1 MGKNIEINKYKN
13 PNKKHVENRG
23 VFGNATDY
31 HVYHMTLSD
40 IVMGFLKGFAL
51 GGAIVFIFFRAM
63 SATLIIGVI
72 SGVIGI
78 FVHKKRLLAKRY
90 EVLLDQFKDL
100 LEALATSYS
109 SGRNSVEAF
118 GDAYKDLSHIY
129 PEDAYIMVEVGNV
142 LAGVQNNQTIET
154 MLRDFGERSGLE
166 DISSFTDVFVETGRQ
181 GGNMT
186 KVIGDARI
194 LINEKI
200 DTEREIRMITHN
212 SKVEFDIMMC
222 IPFFI
227 LLIINSDSSMSIVEN
242 THANIVIKIVVLS
255 IFGIAYLLAKK
266 MLTVKA

>member
-1 MGKNIEINKYKN
+1 MGRIRNKNK
-13 PNKKHVENRG
+13 VAENHG

-31 HVYHMTLSD
+31 HVYHMTVSD
-40 IVMGFLKGFAL
+40 ILMGFLKGFGV
-51 GGAIVFIFFRAM
+51 GGAIIFIFFRTM
-63 SATLIIGVI
+63 PATLIIGII
-72 SGVIGI
+72 SGIIGI
-78 FVHKKRLLAKRY
+78 FVHKKSLLSKRY
-90 EVLLDQFKDL
+90 ETLLDQFKEL

-118 GDAYKDLSHIY
+118 EDAYKDLSHIY
-129 PEDAYIMVEVGNV
+129 PEDTYIIVEVRNI
-142 LAGVQNNQTIET
+142 LSGVQNNQTIET

-166 DISSFTDVFVETGRQ
+166 DISSFTDVFVETSRQ

-186 KVIGDARI
+186 KVIGDARV

-242 THANIVIKIVVLS
+242 SHANIVIKIVVLS

-266 MLTVKA
+266 MLKVKA